1 MNQKETKSHT
11 EENQLIKEYE
21 CLNKQKEQLKTVIN
35 SKTQLDKIE
44 ERISEIDKQLLNHR
58 KKLFSEEKENS
69 EEIMKEE
76 TRIKATTNE

>member
-1 MNQKETKSHT
+1 MNQKETKSQT

-44 ERISEIDKQLLNHR
+44 ERIIEIGEQLLNHR

-69 EEIMKEE
+69 EEIIKEE
-76 TRIKATTNE
+76 TRIKATSNE